1 MIKVLVPPCL
11 RAIPEGPGGGRESTQ
26 APPKPAWV
34 TGLCQWGWSLPEQT
48 NRVHRPGMQPSE
60 QTHPF
65 LTQKEGLAITHIQDF
80 PGGPVAKTPC
90 SQRRGPEVQSLVREV
105 DPTYCN

>member
-11 RAIPEGPGGGRESTQ
+11 RAIPEGPGGGRESAQ

-65 LTQKEGLAITHIQDF
+65 LTQVKRRISNNTHPGL
-80 PGGPVAKTPC
+80 PWRSSG
-90 SQRRGPEVQSLVREV
+90 
-105 DPTYCN
+105 